1 MSLYENIDKLKLLPD
16 ISQEIEIVLDKNIN
30 HR

>member
-16 ISQEIEIVLDKNIN
+16 IYQEIEIVLDKNIN